1 MRESYSYTYPP
12 LSIAMQVLI
21 FTMEQCRVKNN
32 CPRLGFNITAE
43 NWRHSCWLMNT
54 VCYCLQVNLGHY
66 MRTLFFDIMQAED
79 VLFICILSSKPETRT
94 KSRKRREAAMQVSKI
109 LLSLWVWYHLFV
121 SGNICTCVH
130 RTTFYEIMSITT
142 IKHATE
148 SITLNIV
155 SLLSMLMC
163 LSNDIAH
170 HNPSQLA
177 ILPWNTFSIFI

>member
-1 MRESYSYTYPP
+1 MTLCKLRMCCLYAFYHRSQRPER
-12 LSIAMQVLI
+12 QVGNG
-21 FTMEQCRVKNN
+21 EKQPCRLVKY
-32 CPRLGFNITAE
+32 
-43 NWRHSCWLMNT
+43 
-54 VCYCLQVNLGHY
+54 YCHY
-66 MRTLFFDIMQAED
+66 EYGII
-79 VLFICILSSKPETRT
+79 V
-94 KSRKRREAAMQVSKI
+94 
-109 LLSLWVWYHLFV
+109 FV

-177 ILPWNTFSIFI
+177 ILPGNTFSILIYAVEYCITSCMPLLLLL

>member
-1 MRESYSYTYPP
+1 MCCLYAFYHRSQIPER
-12 LSIAMQVLI
+12 QVGNG
-21 FTMEQCRVKNN
+21 EKQPCRLVKY
-32 CPRLGFNITAE
+32 
-43 NWRHSCWLMNT
+43 
-54 VCYCLQVNLGHY
+54 YCHY
-66 MRTLFFDIMQAED
+66 EYGII
-79 VLFICILSSKPETRT
+79 V
-94 KSRKRREAAMQVSKI
+94 
-109 LLSLWVWYHLFV
+109 FV

-130 RTTFYEIMSITT
+130 RTTFYEIISITT

-177 ILPWNTFSIFI
+177 ILPGNTFSILI

>member
-1 MRESYSYTYPP
+1 
-12 LSIAMQVLI
+12 
-21 FTMEQCRVKNN
+21 
-32 CPRLGFNITAE
+32 
-43 NWRHSCWLMNT
+43 
-54 VCYCLQVNLGHY
+54 

-79 VLFICILSSKPETRT
+79 MLFICILSLKPETRT
-94 KSRKRREAAMQVSKI
+94 TSRKWREAAMQVSKYYCHYEYGI
-109 LLSLWVWYHLFV
+109 IVFV

-130 RTTFYEIMSITT
+130 RTTLYEIMSITT

-155 SLLSMLMC
+155 SLLGMLMC

-177 ILPWNTFSIFI
+177 ILPGNTFSILI

>member
-1 MRESYSYTYPP
+1 MQILKTFFPIRFVLSKTCFIP
-12 LSIAMQVLI
+12 LKINTMSDHFINCHENAICFLTLCKLRLCCLYAFYHRSQRPERQVVNG
-21 FTMEQCRVKNN
+21 EKQPCRLVKY
-32 CPRLGFNITAE
+32 
-43 NWRHSCWLMNT
+43 
-54 VCYCLQVNLGHY
+54 YCHY
-66 MRTLFFDIMQAED
+66 EYGII
-79 VLFICILSSKPETRT
+79 V
-94 KSRKRREAAMQVSKI
+94 
-109 LLSLWVWYHLFV
+109 FV

-170 HNPSQLA
+170 HNPSQYYLGTH
-177 ILPWNTFSIFI
+177 LVF

>member
-21 FTMEQCRVKNN
+21 WVNWSNVEWKRIAQ
-32 CPRLGFNITAE
+32 GFSITAE
-43 NWRHSCWLMNT
+43 HSCWLTNT
-54 VCYCLQVNLGHY
+54 VCWTLVCLQVNLGHY
-66 MRTLFFDIMQAED
+66 MRTLFFDIMQAD
-79 VLFICILSSKPETRT
+79 NVLFICILSSKPETRT
-94 KSRKRREAAMQVSKI
+94 TSRKWREAAMQVSKI
-109 LLSLWVWYHLFV
+109 LKYYCHYEYGIIAFV
-121 SGNICTCVH
+121 SGNIWTCVH
-130 RTTFYEIMSITT
+130 RYEIMSITT

-155 SLLSMLMC
+155 SLLGMLMC

-177 ILPWNTFSIFI
+177 ILPGNTFSILI

>member
-1 MRESYSYTYPP
+1 
-12 LSIAMQVLI
+12 
-21 FTMEQCRVKNN
+21 
-32 CPRLGFNITAE
+32 
-43 NWRHSCWLMNT
+43 
-54 VCYCLQVNLGHY
+54 
-66 MRTLFFDIMQAED
+66 MQAED
-79 VLFICILSSKPETRT
+79 VLFICILSSKQRPER
-94 KSRKRREAAMQVSKI
+94 QVGNGEKQPCRLVKYYCRYEYGI
-109 LLSLWVWYHLFV
+109 IVFV

-163 LSNDIAH
+163 LSNDISH

-177 ILPWNTFSIFI
+177 ILPGNTFSILI

>member
-1 MRESYSYTYPP
+1 
-12 LSIAMQVLI
+12 
-21 FTMEQCRVKNN
+21 
-32 CPRLGFNITAE
+32 
-43 NWRHSCWLMNT
+43 
-54 VCYCLQVNLGHY
+54 

-94 KSRKRREAAMQVSKI
+94 TSRKRREAAMQVSKI

-177 ILPWNTFSIFI
+177 ILPGNTFSIFRIFYNFMYAPAVIAVEYAWSKYTIHNNLLQAIVLTYIISH